1 MPLFSIITVTF
12 NAAATL
18 PPTFASVAAQTFR
31 DYEHIIIDGASTDGT
46 QAMATAA
53 GATLLS
59 EPDDGLYD
67 AMNKGL
73 DIASGDYIIYLNAG
87 DAFHAPD
94 TLQRVADAI
103 AANGTPGMVYG
114 QTVIVDA
121 DRHVLGPR
129 HLTAPEQLDYTDF
142 ARGMMVCHQ
151 AMAVR
156 RAIAPHYNMAYR
168 YSADYEW
175 AIRVLQL
182 SRLNVYI
189 GGIMI
194 DYLNEGETTRHHRRS
209 LLERFRIMCR
219 YYGTLPTLMRHIG
232 FALRAMRRQS
242 LDPGV

>member
-1 MPLFSIITVTF
+1 MPLFSIITVTY

-18 PPTFASVAAQTFR
+18 PPTLASVAAQTFR

-121 DRHVLGPR
+121 DRRVLGPR

-142 ARGMMVCHQ
+142 ARGMVVCHQ

-175 AIRVLQL
+175 SIRVLQL

-242 LDPGV
+242 LNPGV